1 MSVDAP
7 ASPVTQHLAAGLL
20 RCAAA
25 GVAVGLAASA
35 VMVALI
41 LALAPA

>member
-7 ASPVTQHLAAGLL
+7 ASPLNQQIAGGLL

-25 GVAVGLAASA
+25 GVAVGLTASA
-35 VMVALI
+35 LMVALV
-41 LALAPA
+41 LALA